1 MAYNALRNT
10 VNFARPQRREN
21 NTSSFDSQVH
31 CEEMSVDQITPEE
44 RAEFEKI
51 HDEVNME
58 ELETVQEFWDTQVK
72 NLLAGA

>member
-31 CEEMSVDQITPEE
+31 CEEMSFDQFTPEE
-44 RAEFEKI
+44 RLEFESI
-51 HDEVNME
+51 HDEVDME

>member
-1 MAYNALRNT
+1 M
-10 VNFARPQRREN
+10 
-21 NTSSFDSQVH
+21 FDDYDTQVQ
-31 CEEMSVDQITPEE
+31 CEEMSFDQFTPEE
-44 RAEFEKI
+44 RAEFENI